1 MCKRQIESALPM
13 FGFGRRKSMRE
24 LEPQQLA
31 DMLTAGVA
39 LVVDVREPDEFVS
52 GHIAGAINLPL
63 SKFDPAKVPHPGD
76 KTVVLNCLG
85 GKRSGMA
92 LDKCRVAQSA
102 IDTHLAGGFT
112 AWTKA
117 GLPVVKGS

>member
-1 MCKRQIESALPM
+1 MKEVSA
-13 FGFGRRKSMRE
+13 
-24 LEPQQLA
+24 QTLA
-31 DMLTAGVA
+31 EMMKAGSA
-39 LVVDVREPDEFVS
+39 LVVDVREPDEFVA
-52 GHIAGAINLPL
+52 GHIGGAINLPL

-117 GLPVVKGS
+117 GLPVVKGA